1 MNYELCSLFIS
12 HSSQLLR
19 QFYRLRQQ
27 FIGTAF
33 LSDSPIRAD
42 EYLKPLDTGSQP
54 SSVR

>member
-42 EYLKPLDTGSQP
+42 ENLKPLDTGSQP